1 MLFFNYLIAAT
12 DGHAKNYSLMLE
24 SDGAHRLAPMYDVAS
39 IAPYVNADDWRNKPP
54 KLAMSIGGENRVGRV
69 SVGNIARMVKLC
81 GLADLG
87 ITTDGCVRLMT
98 LYADLIPDKLEMVFD
113 DLSRTGSAG
122 AAAELRTHM
131 VEPIAKLCEKAKAQ
145 L

>member
-12 DGHAKNYSLMLE
+12 DGHAKNYSLLLKP
-24 SDGAHRLAPMYDVAS
+24 DGAHHLAPMYDVAS
-39 IAPYVNADDWRNKPP
+39 IAPYVDAGNWRNKPP
-54 KLAMSIGGENRVGRV
+54 KLAMSIGGENRAGRV
-69 SVGNIARMVKLC
+69 SAGNIARMVELC

-113 DLSRTGSAG
+113 DLSRTSSAG

>member
-12 DGHAKNYSLMLE
+12 DGHAKNYSLTLE

-39 IAPYVNADDWRNKPP
+39 IASYVNASDWRNKPP

-69 SVGNIARMVKLC
+69 SAENIDRMVELC
-81 GLADLG
+81 GFADLG
-87 ITTDGCVRLMT
+87 ITADGCVRLMT
-98 LYADLIPDKLEMVFD
+98 LYADLIPDKLEAVFD
-113 DLSRTGSAG
+113 DLLGTSSAG
-122 AAAELRTHM
+122 AAAELRAHM
-131 VEPIAKLCEKAKAQ
+131 VEPIARLCEKAKAQ